1 MELKFRAWVKPEN
14 KYLPIA
20 SIDFFNEEI
29 TVWGCG
35 YENCGLCD
43 DHYPM
48 DDVILEQYL
57 GFDDKNGRKIF
68 VGDFVKVK
76 DGLRF
81 GDQYECVGTI
91 LVEDIRSIGSGDYYE
106 MEVIGNIH
114 EDPELME
121 VKE

>member
-1 MELKFRAWVKPEN
+1 MEFQLRAWVKREN

-48 DDVILEQYL
+48 DDVILEQYTGL
-57 GFDDKNGRKIF
+57 DDKNGVKIF

-91 LVEDIRSIGSGDYYE
+91 LVEDIRSIGPGDYYE
-106 MEVIGNIH
+106 MEVVGNIH
-114 EDPELME
+114 EDPEVME
-121 VKE
+121 